1 MKKLI
6 IFSTILFVVGFLSSI
21 AIIISYIFEIN
32 GLKGYLDNEGLFST
46 ICFFLFLFFCNTGAF
61 FFPVYY
67 LEIVSYFR
75 KKHRLNKVDNEE
87 RKESE
92 PYLFDTS
99 KYLYYAKKIILFQ
112 FKQDRNTKYWK
123 FYWCLR
129 LTRYSRQ
136 PERK

>member
-1 MKKLI
+1 MVFNFRLDYNKIMNKLI
-6 IFSTILFVVGFLSSI
+6 ILSTILFAVVLLSSI

-32 GLKGYLDNEGLFST
+32 GLKGYLDNEGLFFT

-75 KKHRLNKVDNEE
+75 KKHRLNKVDYEE

-99 KYLYYAKKIILFQ
+99 QYLYYAKKSIVFQ
-112 FKQDRNTKYWK
+112 FKQDRNTKFWK
-123 FYWCLR
+123 FY
-129 LTRYSRQ
+129 
-136 PERK
+136 

>member
-6 IFSTILFVVGFLSSI
+6 IFSTILFAVVFLSSI

-32 GLKGYLDNEGLFST
+32 GLKGYLDNEGLFFT

-75 KKHRLNKVDNEE
+75 KKHRLNKVDYGE

-99 KYLYYAKKIILFQ
+99 KFLYYAKKMILFH
-112 FKQDRNTKYWK
+112 FRDAMK
-123 FYWCLR
+123 
-129 LTRYSRQ
+129 
-136 PERK
+136 

>member
-6 IFSTILFVVGFLSSI
+6 IFSTILFAVVFLSSI

-32 GLKGYLDNEGLFST
+32 GLKGYLDNEGLFFT

-75 KKHRLNKVDNEE
+75 KQRRLNKVDYEE

-99 KYLYYAKKIILFQ
+99 RFLYYAKKMILFQ

-123 FYWCLR
+123 FY
-129 LTRYSRQ
+129 
-136 PERK
+136 

>member
-6 IFSTILFVVGFLSSI
+6 IFSTILFVVVLLSSI

-32 GLKGYLDNEGLFST
+32 GLKAYLDNEGLFET
-46 ICFFLFLFFCNTGAF
+46 IWFFGFLFFCNTGAF

-75 KKHRLNKVDNEE
+75 KKHRLNKVDYEE

-123 FYWCLR
+123 FY
-129 LTRYSRQ
+129 
-136 PERK
+136 

>member
-1 MKKLI
+1 MVFNFRMDYNEIMNKLI
-6 IFSTILFVVGFLSSI
+6 IFSTILFAVVFLSSI

-32 GLKGYLDNEGLFST
+32 GLKGYLDNEGLFFT

-75 KKHRLNKVDNEE
+75 KQRRLNKVDYEE

-123 FYWCLR
+123 FY
-129 LTRYSRQ
+129 
-136 PERK
+136 

>member
-1 MKKLI
+1 MNKLI
-6 IFSTILFVVGFLSSI
+6 IFSTILFAVVFLSSI

-32 GLKGYLDNEGLFST
+32 GLKGYLDNEGLFFT

-75 KKHRLNKVDNEE
+75 KKHRLNKVDYEE

-92 PYLFDTS
+92 PHLFDTS
-99 KYLYYAKKIILFQ
+99 KFLYYSKKMILFQ

-123 FYWCLR
+123 FY
-129 LTRYSRQ
+129 
-136 PERK
+136 

>member
-1 MKKLI
+1 MNKLI
-6 IFSTILFVVGFLSSI
+6 ILSTILFAVVFLSSI

-32 GLKGYLDNEGLFST
+32 GLKGYLDNEGLFFT

-75 KKHRLNKVDNEE
+75 KKRRLNRVDYEE

-92 PYLFDTS
+92 PYLYDTS
-99 KYLYYAKKIILFQ
+99 KYLYHAKKIVIDM
-112 FKQDRNTKYWK
+112 FKQDRNRSYWK
-123 FYWCLR
+123 FY
-129 LTRYSRQ
+129 
-136 PERK
+136 

>member
-6 IFSTILFVVGFLSSI
+6 IFSTILFVVVLLSSI

-75 KKHRLNKVDNEE
+75 KKHRLNKVDYEE

-92 PYLFDTS
+92 PYLFDAS
-99 KYLYYAKKIILFQ
+99 KFFYYAKKIILFQ

-123 FYWCLR
+123 FY
-129 LTRYSRQ
+129 
-136 PERK
+136 

>member
-6 IFSTILFVVGFLSSI
+6 IFSTILFAVVSLSSI
-21 AIIISYIFEIN
+21 AIVISYIFEIN
-32 GLKGYLDNEGLFST
+32 GLKGYLDNEGLFFT

-75 KKHRLNKVDNEE
+75 KKHRLNKVDYEE

-92 PYLFDTS
+92 PYLYDTS
-99 KYLYYAKKIILFQ
+99 KYLYHAKKIVIDL
-112 FKQDRNTKYWK
+112 FKQDRNRSYWK
-123 FYWCLR
+123 FY
-129 LTRYSRQ
+129 
-136 PERK
+136 

>member
-1 MKKLI
+1 MNKLI
-6 IFSTILFVVGFLSSI
+6 IFSTILFAVVFLSSI

-32 GLKGYLDNEGLFST
+32 GLKGYLDNEGLFYT
-46 ICFFLFLFFCNTGAF
+46 INFFLFLFFCNTGAF

-75 KKHRLNKVDNEE
+75 KKHRLNKVDYEE

-99 KYLYYAKKIILFQ
+99 KYLYYAKKVILFQ
-112 FKQDRNTKYWK
+112 FKQDRKD
-123 FYWCLR
+123 
-129 LTRYSRQ
+129 SA
-136 PERK
+136 

>member
-1 MKKLI
+1 MNKLI
-6 IFSTILFVVGFLSSI
+6 ILSTILLAVVFLSSI
-21 AIIISYIFEIN
+21 AIVISYIFEIN
-32 GLKGYLDNEGLFST
+32 GLKAYLDNEGLFST

-67 LEIVSYFR
+67 LQVVSYFR
-75 KKHRLNKVDNEE
+75 RKHRLNNVDYEE

-99 KYLYYAKKIILFQ
+99 RFLYYAKKMILFQ

-123 FYWCLR
+123 FYWCVWKN
-129 LTRYSRQ
+129 YS
-136 PERK
+136 

>member
-1 MKKLI
+1 MNKLI
-6 IFSTILFVVGFLSSI
+6 IFSTILFAVVFLSSI

-32 GLKGYLDNEGLFST
+32 GLKVYLDNEGLFFT

-75 KKHRLNKVDNEE
+75 KKHRLNKVDYEE

-92 PYLFDTS
+92 PYLFDTT
-99 KYLYYAKKIILFQ
+99 KFLYYAKKMILFH
-112 FKQDRNTKYWK
+112 FRAIFHNIHLSNINPYW
-123 FYWCLR
+123 
-129 LTRYSRQ
+129 
-136 PERK
+136 